1 MLTYGQ
7 GESVYKEVSQEVTAV
22 GEEAT
27 RGLSDL
33 RSSIISRTRALSL
46 ATGPQADQAGEPSG
60 DKDPAATPT
69 ASKAGPSDQSI
80 QDSETVL
87 SRFKSEAAKRLK
99 DIQKA
104 EEAADEA
111 LLRFGT
117 NIRDFIRD
125 AVVIAPSTG
134 TGDNQGSTVM
144 FESKD
149 ASGKKVFHTSRFDA
163 QLHVIHTNT
172 EGFTK
177 DPATE
182 EYASWTKEFDID
194 KKTEDSSKDLA
205 KYPELRTTMEKL
217 VPDQIPYADFWK
229 RYYFLRH
236 GIDIAEERRRDLLK
250 GLFSWDPLPDYTLL
264 TSI

>member
-1 MLTYGQ
+1 M
-7 GESVYKEVSQEVTAV
+7 
-22 GEEAT
+22 
-27 RGLSDL
+27 
-33 RSSIISRTRALSL
+33 
-46 ATGPQADQAGEPSG
+46 
-60 DKDPAATPT
+60 
-69 ASKAGPSDQSI
+69 
-80 QDSETVL
+80 L

-125 AVVIAPSTG
+125 AVVIAPSAAG
-134 TGDNQGSTVM
+134 GDSQGSTVM

-182 EYASWTKEFDID
+182 EYDSWTKEFDID
-194 KKTEDSSKDLA
+194 NKTEDISKDLA

-250 GLFSWDPLPDYTLL
+250 GLFSLYHF
-264 TSI
+264 SITPC